1 MPEAALLVMDVQ
13 QGVVARYPDD
23 VLLARLTKALA
34 GARAAGMTV
43 VHVHVALRE
52 GGPEVDDHN
61 PIFSTIASD
70 PAFSEG
76 NAGTESHPAVA
87 PEAGEILIVKRR
99 VNAFYG
105 TDLELV
111 LRAQRVRTLV
121 LCGIA
126 TSGVVLSTLRDAA
139 DRDFELV
146 VLADACGERDPD
158 VHRLLVERVFPSQAR
173 VLPVAEWV
181 ASLG

>member
-1 MPEAALLVMDVQ
+1 MSRRGGRDARGCAARD
-13 QGVVARYPDD
+13 GRPARVVARYPDD

-87 PEAGEILIVKRR
+87 PR
-99 VNAFYG
+99 
-105 TDLELV
+105 
-111 LRAQRVRTLV
+111 
-121 LCGIA
+121 
-126 TSGVVLSTLRDAA
+126 
-139 DRDFELV
+139 
-146 VLADACGERDPD
+146 P
-158 VHRLLVERVFPSQAR
+158 AR
-173 VLPVAEWV
+173 
-181 ASLG
+181 S

>member
-1 MPEAALLVMDVQ
+1 
-13 QGVVARYPDD
+13 
-23 VLLARLTKALA
+23 
-34 GARAAGMTV
+34 
-43 VHVHVALRE
+43 
-52 GGPEVDDHN
+52 
-61 PIFSTIASD
+61 
-70 PAFSEG
+70 
-76 NAGTESHPAVA
+76 
-87 PEAGEILIVKRR
+87 VKRR

-181 ASLG
+181 ASLR